1 MPLLTGVDLV
11 QLEFFA
17 VAALMSASLFSIGF
31 LLGRVS
37 MKGGTVKVPMEV
49 IHALAAPRF
58 EATQRNFRP
67 AMNESKHD
75 AILHAVEALLDHVKH
90 EKDFK
95 KAKEYALHEI
105 EKIAHDHGE
114 TPELHDLHEKVD
126 HAHNKGE
133 IETALQEF
141 IDHAKSHH

>member
-1 MPLLTGVDLV
+1 
-11 QLEFFA
+11 
-17 VAALMSASLFSIGF
+17 
-31 LLGRVS
+31 
-37 MKGGTVKVPMEV
+37 MEV

-67 AMNESKHD
+67 ATNESKHD